1 VSPCPRHIPSPDP
14 SRKREG
20 RKEETNAQGFHHRL
34 PSGDRPD
41 GPLRRAARHRLSGG
55 ADRHQANGS
64 LIEENGKVRG
74 SELLGQNFSSPG
86 YFHGRLSA
94 AGANG
99 NDPTASAG
107 SNLGPASQALSD
119 RVAKDIAAIRTTP
132 GNSVPADLVTTSAS
146 GLDPEISPEAAL
158 YQVDRVAKARGV
170 SVEEVRAIVNAHVEH
185 PLLGFLGED
194 RVNVLALNRD
204 LDKRV
209 ALGAKA
215 AE

>member
-1 VSPCPRHIPSPDP
+1 MLKDF
-14 SRKREG
+14 
-20 RKEETNAQGFHHRL
+20 TTAF
-34 PSGDRPD
+34 RPAIV
-41 GPLRRAARHRLSGG
+41 LTVLFAALLGIAYPAALTG
-55 ADRHQANGS
+55 IGQVAFPHQANGS